1 MIIIGAYR
9 YSYLDLVNFVTASE
23 DAMHAQ
29 QKQIGCFNHR
39 VVTLVADKLKRQWLC
54 IVYFTNCI
62 RQPERKL
69 HFLQL
74 LLVDIVT
81 PDHAYL
87 KEITPASISKSM
99 PCSHSNLWERIT
111 TKSSFFL

>member
-81 PDHAYL
+81 PDHASL
-87 KEITPASISKSM
+87 KEITPACISKSM